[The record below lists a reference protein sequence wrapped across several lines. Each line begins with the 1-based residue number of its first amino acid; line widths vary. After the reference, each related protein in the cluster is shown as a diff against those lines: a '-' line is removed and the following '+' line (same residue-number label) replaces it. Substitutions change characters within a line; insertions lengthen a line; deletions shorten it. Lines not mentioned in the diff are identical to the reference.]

1 MSLKESRNWLQQQRV
16 DQPDLKALD
25 SSIIYDFQMLVRGFV
40 NNEPY
45 ILRGFN
51 IPVTGINGP
60 ATALQVVVDSAVV
73 WVPAN
78 KDGSFLRV
86 DPGTANETL
95 STSNSKV
102 VGAFAPNQANYLGV
116 RFKRAS
122 DPNTSDLVS
131 FWDVDAQVE
140 FTKTV
145 PRGLVLNYEFV
156 ISTTDFGDTAPIAVI
171 QTNLSNNVTS
181 IKNAKRGLFRLGS
194 GGASPSPSN
203 ELNVTPATENNL
215 TATSPSDPD
224 PFAGGDWEL
233 DTFKDW
239 MDFVMSQIKRITGS
253 SFWYSNGSSSLTGVN
268 LTDTWNDALGSLLTG
283 SGIFKHSAT
292 TPGLLDWTTDLYI
305 RSIVG
310 PRAYTIKQGSTTL
323 ANGEVLYL
331 NLQRNLDFQP
341 ANTFTFTSGSTTVT
355 AALTITG
362 IQAGDWIKSETH
374 SDSAWRRVATVSGTT
389 ITLSTAYPTT
399 SASAK
404 ASKCVGVYSLTPGP
418 GEGTIAKA
426 APQSV
431 PSNADV
437 YWIAKRDDNALASAT
452 VTNIQR
458 TSDLVT
464 ITTSA
469 PHSFSVGQTISLS
482 GLTTTIL
489 NGTFEIETV
498 PSATTFTFI
507 LSGPNI
513 VSTPDSGTAS
523 MPAKIYL
530 RSLGEV
536 DQGEDRQIDDNQIVN
551 MLKFIGARSETDT
564 QPQYWLFPNSL
575 ATYSITTSD
584 SLVDAISKI
593 IGNLNSVLT
602 TLDQPS
608 YDESYL
614 LVASSP
620 GPGEILGPIT
630 SGSNI
635 QIPVNSRLIGTP
647 QQYYVV
653 GKGAIEV
660 YLNGQYL
667 QLGVDWIEVGPP
679 NTDSDTIQIQQNLVV
694 GDRITFRLD
703 ANGGPGSG
711 GSSAPDDNFVTLPT
725 SPTADNA
732 DYILIYDVSAAAYR
746 RQLRSTFL
754 SGVGGNLT
762 VTQVSTNYTALVT
775 DDVILVN
782 ATGGTVTVTLPPA
795 SGNSG
800 KVYQIKKIDSSSN
813 TVVIDGNGSE
823 TIDDALTLTTT
834 VQYEAFTIV
843 CDGTEWWI
851 I

>member
-1 MSLKESRNWLQQQRV
+1 
-16 DQPDLKALD
+16 
-25 SSIIYDFQMLVRGFV
+25 
-40 NNEPY
+40 
-45 ILRGFN
+45 
-51 IPVTGINGP
+51 
-60 ATALQVVVDSAVV
+60 
-73 WVPAN
+73 
-78 KDGSFLRV
+78 
-86 DPGTANETL
+86 
-95 STSNSKV
+95 
-102 VGAFAPNQANYLGV
+102 
-116 RFKRAS
+116 
-122 DPNTSDLVS
+122 
-131 FWDVDAQVE
+131 
-140 FTKTV
+140 
-145 PRGLVLNYEFV
+145 
-156 ISTTDFGDTAPIAVI
+156 
-171 QTNLSNNVTS
+171 
-181 IKNAKRGLFRLGS
+181 
-194 GGASPSPSN
+194 
-203 ELNVTPATENNL
+203 
-215 TATSPSDPD
+215 
-224 PFAGGDWEL
+224 
-233 DTFKDW
+233 
-239 MDFVMSQIKRITGS
+239 
-253 SFWYSNGSSSLTGVN
+253 
-268 LTDTWNDALGSLLTG
+268 
-283 SGIFKHSAT
+283 
-292 TPGLLDWTTDLYI
+292 
-305 RSIVG
+305 
-310 PRAYTIKQGSTTL
+310 
-323 ANGEVLYL
+323 
-331 NLQRNLDFQP
+331 
-341 ANTFTFTSGSTTVT
+341 
-355 AALTITG
+355 
-362 IQAGDWIKSETH
+362 
-374 SDSAWRRVATVSGTT
+374 
-389 ITLSTAYPTT
+389 
-399 SASAK
+399 
-404 ASKCVGVYSLTPGP
+404 
-418 GEGTIAKA
+418 
-426 APQSV
+426 
-431 PSNADV
+431 
-437 YWIAKRDDNALASAT
+437 
-452 VTNIQR
+452 
-458 TSDLVT
+458 
-464 ITTSA
+464 
-469 PHSFSVGQTISLS
+469 
-482 GLTTTIL
+482 
-489 NGTFEIETV
+489 
-498 PSATTFTFI
+498 
-507 LSGPNI
+507 
-513 VSTPDSGTAS
+513 